1 MWRLKYPPY
10 TQYGIRSYGNKP
22 FHSAGKVR
30 AIPDAISG
38 MLPMTDLKVRRLN
51 SEGEEV
57 VSAAEFFPDASPA
70 KALLET
76 CIFITARACL
86 YMPLR

>member
-1 MWRLKYPPY
+1 
-10 TQYGIRSYGNKP
+10 
-22 FHSAGKVR
+22 
-30 AIPDAISG
+30 